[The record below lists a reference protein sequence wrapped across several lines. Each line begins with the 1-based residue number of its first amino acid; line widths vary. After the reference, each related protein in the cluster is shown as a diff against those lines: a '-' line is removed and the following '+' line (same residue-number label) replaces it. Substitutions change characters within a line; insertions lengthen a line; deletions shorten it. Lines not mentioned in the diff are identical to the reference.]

1 MSNDVVIS
9 VEGLSKSYLV
19 GHEGPRGMGTTNI
32 TMKHLNQQT
41 LLRNSR
47 RGKTS
52 VLKVIGFAMLGVA
65 VVGVLGRMLK

>member
-1 MSNDVVIS
+1 MIVAGVPLTTPNTN
-9 VEGLSKSYLV
+9 
-19 GHEGPRGMGTTNI
+19 TTNI